1 MKKELNETETKRSAK
16 RSGMARRITALVLAG
31 VLTFGGTATVS
42 AATLRD
48 VFDAQY
54 YYETYSDL
62 KDAFGTNQTAL
73 YKHYKT
79 FGKSEGRTST
89 ALIDVQKYRAAYPDL
104 DAAFGDNWDAYVNHY
119 IKYGFSEGR
128 NSFGTFDARAYAD
141 RYPDLKAAFGYDVLA
156 LYKHYLQF
164 GRAEGRDASAAVAA
178 TTSSYTESSYSGSSN
193 TGSADNGN
201 NTSTNTA
208 PIRTN
213 GRLTNPETGAP
224 VAGATVTFRL
234 TSFNATAE
242 EVEAATESV
251 ETTTETTET
260 TESTETTEATET
272 TESTEATETTE
283 ATESTEATETTE
295 PTEATE
301 STEATEATESTEATE
316 TTESTEATETTE
328 STEATESTEE
338 TEEPENGLV
347 VGDGYYE
354 ITTDANGYYEIPEF
368 VPGVYSVQAAAVGY
382 LTLTVN
388 SISINA
394 DNGSFTL
401 PTFQLLSSDMSGV
414 NTVAGVAKNA
424 TTGLGIEGVTV
435 NVRANW
441 NNQSGDVI
449 ATTTTDADGNYS
461 FSLERGYY
469 TLEFARDGFV
479 STFVNVAS
487 SNAIGACEGVLSPT
501 STSEVTSTEF
511 RIVLTWG
518 ETPRDLDSH
527 LVGLDDANSVFHIAY
542 YNKVERDTDGN
553 VIASLDVDDV
563 SSYGPETVTIVNA
576 RTDATYYYS
585 VKDFTD
591 RYDATSTK
599 MSESGANVKV
609 YQGSVLVKEYNVPL
623 NQAGTIWN
631 VFKIENG
638 SVVDINNYNADE
650 TTMYGEYASEYNY

>member
-54 YYETYSDL
+54 YSETYSDL

-156 LYKHYLQF
+156 LYKHYLRF

-178 TTSSYTESSYSGSSN
+178 TTSSYTESSYSG
-193 TGSADNGN
+193 ADNGN

-242 EVEAATESV
+242 EAEAATESV
-251 ETTTETTET
+251 ETTAET
-260 TESTETTEATET
+260 
-272 TESTEATETTE
+272 
-283 ATESTEATETTE
+283 
-295 PTEATE
+295 
-301 STEATEATESTEATE
+301 TESTEATE

-347 VGDGYYE
+347 VGD
-354 ITTDANGYYEIPEF
+354 GYYEIPEF

-585 VKDFTD
+585 VKDFTVLFV
-591 RYDATSTK
+591 ATSTK

>member
-1 MKKELNETETKRSAK
+1 MLVKKELNETETKRSAK

-54 YYETYSDL
+54 YSETYSDL

-156 LYKHYLQF
+156 LYKHYLRF

-178 TTSSYTESSYSGSSN
+178 TSSYTESSYSGSSN

-242 EVEAATESV
+242 EAEAATE
-251 ETTTETTET
+251 T
-260 TESTETTEATET
+260 
-272 TESTEATETTE
+272 
-283 ATESTEATETTE
+283 
-295 PTEATE
+295 
-301 STEATEATESTEATE
+301 TESTEATE

-354 ITTDANGYYEIPEF
+354 ITTDADGYYEIPEF

-449 ATTTTDADGNYS
+449 ATTTTDADGSYS

-576 RTDATYYYS
+576 HTDATYYYS

-623 NQAGTIWN
+623 NQAGYIWN

-638 SVVDINNYNADE
+638 NVVDINNYNADE

>member
-54 YYETYSDL
+54 YSETYSDL
-62 KDAFGTNQTAL
+62 KDTFGTNQTAL

-79 FGKSEGRTST
+79 FGKKEGRTST

-119 IKYGFSEGR
+119 IKYGFNEGR

-156 LYKHYLQF
+156 LYKHYLKF

-178 TTSSYTESSYSGSSN
+178 TSSYTESSYSGSSN

-234 TSFNATAE
+234 TSFNVTAE
-242 EVEAATESV
+242 EAEAATESV
-251 ETTTETTET
+251 ETTAET
-260 TESTETTEATET
+260 
-272 TESTEATETTE
+272 
-283 ATESTEATETTE
+283 
-295 PTEATE
+295 
-301 STEATEATESTEATE
+301 TESTEATE

-354 ITTDANGYYEIPEF
+354 ITTDADGYYEIPEF

-441 NNQSGDVI
+441 NSQSGDVI
-449 ATTTTDADGNYS
+449 ATTTTDADGSYS
-461 FSLERGYY
+461 FFLERGYYY

-527 LVGLDDANSVFHIAY
+527 LVGLDDTNSVFHIAY

-585 VKDFTD
+585 VKDYTN
-591 RYDATSTK
+591 YYYNASSTQ
-599 MSESGANVKV
+599 MSASGANVKV
-609 YQGSVLVKEYNVPL
+609 YQGSALVKEYNVPL

>member
-54 YYETYSDL
+54 YSETYSDL

-156 LYKHYLQF
+156 LYKHYLKF

-178 TTSSYTESSYSGSSN
+178 TSSYTESSYSGSSN

-242 EVEAATESV
+242 EAEAATESV
-251 ETTTETTET
+251 ETTAET
-260 TESTETTEATET
+260 
-272 TESTEATETTE
+272 
-283 ATESTEATETTE
+283 
-295 PTEATE
+295 
-301 STEATEATESTEATE
+301 TESTEATE

-347 VGDGYYE
+347 VGD
-354 ITTDANGYYEIPEF
+354 GYYEIPEF

-449 ATTTTDADGNYS
+449 ATTTTDADGSYS

-623 NQAGTIWN
+623 NQAGYIWN

-638 SVVDINNYNADE
+638 NVVDINNYNADE

>member
-54 YYETYSDL
+54 YSETYSDL

-156 LYKHYLQF
+156 LYKHYLRF

-178 TTSSYTESSYSGSSN
+178 TSSYTESSYSGSSN

-242 EVEAATESV
+242 EAEAATESV
-251 ETTTETTET
+251 ETT
-260 TESTETTEATET
+260 A
-272 TESTEATETTE
+272 
-283 ATESTEATETTE
+283 
-295 PTEATE
+295 
-301 STEATEATESTEATE
+301 E

-354 ITTDANGYYEIPEF
+354 ITTDADGYYEIPEF

-449 ATTTTDADGNYS
+449 ATTTTDADGSYS

-623 NQAGTIWN
+623 NQAGYIWN

-638 SVVDINNYNADE
+638 NVVDINNYNADE

>member
-16 RSGMARRITALVLAG
+16 RNGMARRITALVLAG

-54 YYETYSDL
+54 YSETYSDL
-62 KDAFGTNQTAL
+62 KDTFGTNQTAL

-79 FGKSEGRTST
+79 FGKKEGRTST

-119 IKYGFSEGR
+119 IKYGFNEGR

-156 LYKHYLQF
+156 LYKHYLKF

-178 TTSSYTESSYSGSSN
+178 TSSYTESSYSGSSN

-234 TSFNATAE
+234 TSFNVTAE
-242 EVEAATESV
+242 EAEAATESV
-251 ETTTETTET
+251 ETTAET
-260 TESTETTEATET
+260 
-272 TESTEATETTE
+272 
-283 ATESTEATETTE
+283 
-295 PTEATE
+295 
-301 STEATEATESTEATE
+301 TESTEATE

-441 NNQSGDVI
+441 NSQSGDVI
-449 ATTTTDADGNYS
+449 ATTTTDADGSYS
-461 FSLERGYY
+461 FFLERGYYY

-527 LVGLDDANSVFHIAY
+527 LVGLDDTNSVFHIAY

-585 VKDFTD
+585 VKDYTN
-591 RYDATSTK
+591 YYYNASSTQ
-599 MSESGANVKV
+599 MSASGANVKV
-609 YQGSVLVKEYNVPL
+609 YQGSALVKEYNVPL

>member
-54 YYETYSDL
+54 YSETYSDL

-156 LYKHYLQF
+156 LYKHYLKF
-164 GRAEGRDASAAVAA
+164 GSAAVVA
-178 TTSSYTESSYSGSSN
+178 TSSYTESSYSGSSN

-242 EVEAATESV
+242 EAEAATESV
-251 ETTTETTET
+251 ETT
-260 TESTETTEATET
+260 A
-272 TESTEATETTE
+272 
-283 ATESTEATETTE
+283 
-295 PTEATE
+295 
-301 STEATEATESTEATE
+301 E

>member
-54 YYETYSDL
+54 YSETYSDL

-156 LYKHYLQF
+156 LYKHYLRF

-178 TTSSYTESSYSGSSN
+178 TSSYTESSYSGSSN

-242 EVEAATESV
+242 EAEAATE
-251 ETTTETTET
+251 T
-260 TESTETTEATET
+260 
-272 TESTEATETTE
+272 
-283 ATESTEATETTE
+283 
-295 PTEATE
+295 
-301 STEATEATESTEATE
+301 TESTEATE

-354 ITTDANGYYEIPEF
+354 ITTDADGYYEIPEF

-449 ATTTTDADGNYS
+449 ATTTTDADGSYS

-501 STSEVTSTEF
+501 STREVTSTEF

-623 NQAGTIWN
+623 NQAGYIWN

-638 SVVDINNYNADE
+638 NVVDINNYNADE

>member
-16 RSGMARRITALVLAG
+16 RNGMARRITALVLAG

-54 YYETYSDL
+54 YSETYSDL
-62 KDAFGTNQTAL
+62 KDTFGTNQTAL

-79 FGKSEGRTST
+79 FGKKEGRTST

-119 IKYGFSEGR
+119 IKYGFNEGR

-156 LYKHYLQF
+156 LYKHYLKF
-164 GRAEGRDASAAVAA
+164 GRAEGRDASAAVVA
-178 TTSSYTESSYSGSSN
+178 TSSYTESSYSGSSN

-242 EVEAATESV
+242 EAEAATESV
-251 ETTTETTET
+251 ETTAET
-260 TESTETTEATET
+260 
-272 TESTEATETTE
+272 
-283 ATESTEATETTE
+283 
-295 PTEATE
+295 
-301 STEATEATESTEATE
+301 TESTEATE

-354 ITTDANGYYEIPEF
+354 ITTDADGYYEIPEF

-449 ATTTTDADGNYS
+449 ATTTTDADGSYS

-527 LVGLDDANSVFHIAY
+527 LVGLDDTNSVFHIAY

-585 VKDFTD
+585 VKDFTN
-591 RYDATSTK
+591 RGDAASTQ
-599 MSESGANVKV
+599 MSASNANVKV

-623 NQAGTIWN
+623 NQAGYIWN

>member
-54 YYETYSDL
+54 YSETYSDL

-156 LYKHYLQF
+156 LYKHYLKF

-178 TTSSYTESSYSGSSN
+178 TSSYTESSYSGSSN

-251 ETTTETTET
+251 ETTAET
-260 TESTETTEATET
+260 
-272 TESTEATETTE
+272 
-283 ATESTEATETTE
+283 
-295 PTEATE
+295 
-301 STEATEATESTEATE
+301 TESTEATE
-316 TTESTEATETTE
+316 TTESTEA
-328 STEATESTEE
+328 TEATESTEE

-449 ATTTTDADGNYS
+449 ATTTTDADGSYS

>member
-16 RSGMARRITALVLAG
+16 RNGMARRITALVLAG

-54 YYETYSDL
+54 YSETYSDL
-62 KDAFGTNQTAL
+62 KDTFGTNQTVL
-73 YKHYKT
+73 YKHYKI
-79 FGKSEGRTST
+79 FGKKEGRTST

-104 DAAFGDNWDAYVNHY
+104 DVAFGDNWDAYVNHY

-156 LYKHYLQF
+156 LYKHYLKF

-178 TTSSYTESSYSGSSN
+178 TSSYTESSYSGSSN

-242 EVEAATESV
+242 EAEAATESV
-251 ETTTETTET
+251 ETTAET
-260 TESTETTEATET
+260 
-272 TESTEATETTE
+272 
-283 ATESTEATETTE
+283 
-295 PTEATE
+295 
-301 STEATEATESTEATE
+301 TESTEATE

-354 ITTDANGYYEIPEF
+354 ITTDADGYYEIPEF
-368 VPGVYSVQAAAVGY
+368 VPGVYSVQAAAVDY

-441 NNQSGDVI
+441 NSQSGDVI
-449 ATTTTDADGNYS
+449 ATTTTDADGSYS
-461 FSLERGYY
+461 FFLERGYYY

-585 VKDFTD
+585 VKDYTN
-591 RYDATSTK
+591 YYYNASSTQ
-599 MSESGANVKV
+599 MSASGANVKV
-609 YQGSVLVKEYNVPL
+609 YQGSALVKEYNVPL

>member
-1 MKKELNETETKRSAK
+1 M
-16 RSGMARRITALVLAG
+16 
-31 VLTFGGTATVS
+31 
-42 AATLRD
+42 
-48 VFDAQY
+48 
-54 YYETYSDL
+54 
-62 KDAFGTNQTAL
+62 
-73 YKHYKT
+73 
-79 FGKSEGRTST
+79 
-89 ALIDVQKYRAAYPDL
+89 
-104 DAAFGDNWDAYVNHY
+104 NHY

-156 LYKHYLQF
+156 LYKHYLKF

-178 TTSSYTESSYSGSSN
+178 TSSYTESSYSGSSN

-242 EVEAATESV
+242 EAEAATESV
-251 ETTTETTET
+251 ETT
-260 TESTETTEATET
+260 AET
-272 TESTEATETTE
+272 TESTEATET
-283 ATESTEATETTE
+283 
-295 PTEATE
+295 
-301 STEATEATESTEATE
+301 TESTEATE

-354 ITTDANGYYEIPEF
+354 ITTDADGYYEIPEF

-449 ATTTTDADGNYS
+449 ATTTTDADGSYS

-511 RIVLTWG
+511 
-518 ETPRDLDSH
+518 
-527 LVGLDDANSVFHIAY
+527 
-542 YNKVERDTDGN
+542 
-553 VIASLDVDDV
+553 
-563 SSYGPETVTIVNA
+563 
-576 RTDATYYYS
+576 
-585 VKDFTD
+585 
-591 RYDATSTK
+591 
-599 MSESGANVKV
+599 
-609 YQGSVLVKEYNVPL
+609 
-623 NQAGTIWN
+623 
-631 VFKIENG
+631 
-638 SVVDINNYNADE
+638 
-650 TTMYGEYASEYNY
+650 

>member
-54 YYETYSDL
+54 YSETYSDL

-156 LYKHYLQF
+156 LYKHYLRF

-178 TTSSYTESSYSGSSN
+178 TSSYTESSYSGSSN

-242 EVEAATESV
+242 EAEAATE
-251 ETTTETTET
+251 T
-260 TESTETTEATET
+260 
-272 TESTEATETTE
+272 
-283 ATESTEATETTE
+283 
-295 PTEATE
+295 
-301 STEATEATESTEATE
+301 TESTEATE

-354 ITTDANGYYEIPEF
+354 ITTDADGYYEIPEF

-449 ATTTTDADGNYS
+449 ATTTTDADGSYS

-609 YQGSVLVKEYNVPL
+609 YQGFVLVKEYNVPL
-623 NQAGTIWN
+623 NQAGIIWN

>member
-1 MKKELNETETKRSAK
+1 MLVKKELNETETKRSAK

-54 YYETYSDL
+54 YSETYSDL

-156 LYKHYLQF
+156 LYKHYLRF

-178 TTSSYTESSYSGSSN
+178 TSSYTESSYSGSSN

-242 EVEAATESV
+242 EAEAATE
-251 ETTTETTET
+251 T
-260 TESTETTEATET
+260 
-272 TESTEATETTE
+272 
-283 ATESTEATETTE
+283 
-295 PTEATE
+295 
-301 STEATEATESTEATE
+301 TESTEATE

-354 ITTDANGYYEIPEF
+354 ITTDADGYYEIPEF

-449 ATTTTDADGNYS
+449 ATTTTDADGSYS

-609 YQGSVLVKEYNVPL
+609 YQGFVLVKEYNVPL
-623 NQAGTIWN
+623 NQAGIIWN

>member
-1 MKKELNETETKRSAK
+1 M
-16 RSGMARRITALVLAG
+16 
-31 VLTFGGTATVS
+31 
-42 AATLRD
+42 
-48 VFDAQY
+48 
-54 YYETYSDL
+54 
-62 KDAFGTNQTAL
+62 
-73 YKHYKT
+73 
-79 FGKSEGRTST
+79 
-89 ALIDVQKYRAAYPDL
+89 
-104 DAAFGDNWDAYVNHY
+104 
-119 IKYGFSEGR
+119 
-128 NSFGTFDARAYAD
+128 
-141 RYPDLKAAFGYDVLA
+141 LA
-156 LYKHYLQF
+156 LYKHYLKF

-178 TTSSYTESSYSGSSN
+178 TSSYTESSYSGSSN

-242 EVEAATESV
+242 EAEAATESV
-251 ETTTETTET
+251 ETT
-260 TESTETTEATET
+260 AET
-272 TESTEATETTE
+272 TESTEATET
-283 ATESTEATETTE
+283 
-295 PTEATE
+295 
-301 STEATEATESTEATE
+301 TESTEATE

-449 ATTTTDADGNYS
+449 ATTTTDADGSYS

>member
-54 YYETYSDL
+54 YSETYSDL

-156 LYKHYLQF
+156 LYKHYLKF

-178 TTSSYTESSYSGSSN
+178 TSSYTESSYSGSSN

-242 EVEAATESV
+242 EAEAATESV
-251 ETTTETTET
+251 ETTAET
-260 TESTETTEATET
+260 TESTEATET
-272 TESTEATETTE
+272 TESTEATET
-283 ATESTEATETTE
+283 
-295 PTEATE
+295 
-301 STEATEATESTEATE
+301 TESTEATE

-347 VGDGYYE
+347 VGD
-354 ITTDANGYYEIPEF
+354 
-368 VPGVYSVQAAAVGY
+368 
-382 LTLTVN
+382 
-388 SISINA
+388 

-449 ATTTTDADGNYS
+449 ATTTTDADGSYS

-623 NQAGTIWN
+623 NQAGYIWN

-638 SVVDINNYNADE
+638 NVVDINNYNADE

>member
-1 MKKELNETETKRSAK
+1 MLVKKELNETETKRSAK
-16 RSGMARRITALVLAG
+16 RNGMARRITALVLAG

-54 YYETYSDL
+54 YSETYSDL
-62 KDAFGTNQTAL
+62 KDTFGTNQTAL

-156 LYKHYLQF
+156 LYKHYLKF
-164 GRAEGRDASAAVAA
+164 GRAEGRDASAAVVA
-178 TTSSYTESSYSGSSN
+178 TSSYTESSYSGSSN

-242 EVEAATESV
+242 EAEAATESV
-251 ETTTETTET
+251 ETT
-260 TESTETTEATET
+260 A
-272 TESTEATETTE
+272 
-283 ATESTEATETTE
+283 
-295 PTEATE
+295 
-301 STEATEATESTEATE
+301 E

-449 ATTTTDADGNYS
+449 ATTTTDADGSYS

-527 LVGLDDANSVFHIAY
+527 LVGLDDSNSVFHIAY

>member
-54 YYETYSDL
+54 YSETYSDL

-119 IKYGFSEGR
+119 IKYGFNEGR

-156 LYKHYLQF
+156 LYKHYLKF
-164 GRAEGRDASAAVAA
+164 GRAEGRDASAVVAA
-178 TTSSYTESSYSGSSN
+178 TSSYTESSYSGSSN

-242 EVEAATESV
+242 EAEAATESV
-251 ETTTETTET
+251 ETT
-260 TESTETTEATET
+260 A
-272 TESTEATETTE
+272 
-283 ATESTEATETTE
+283 
-295 PTEATE
+295 
-301 STEATEATESTEATE
+301 E

-449 ATTTTDADGNYS
+449 ATTTTDADGSYS

>member
-54 YYETYSDL
+54 YSETYSDL

-156 LYKHYLQF
+156 LYKHYLKF
-164 GRAEGRDASAAVAA
+164 GRAEGRDASAAVVA
-178 TTSSYTESSYSGSSN
+178 TSSYTESSYSGSSN

-242 EVEAATESV
+242 EAEAATESV
-251 ETTTETTET
+251 ETT
-260 TESTETTEATET
+260 A
-272 TESTEATETTE
+272 
-283 ATESTEATETTE
+283 
-295 PTEATE
+295 
-301 STEATEATESTEATE
+301 E

>member
-16 RSGMARRITALVLAG
+16 RNGMARRITALVLAG

-54 YYETYSDL
+54 YSETYSDL
-62 KDAFGTNQTAL
+62 KDTFGTNQTVL
-73 YKHYKT
+73 YKHYKI
-79 FGKSEGRTST
+79 FGKKEGRTST

-104 DAAFGDNWDAYVNHY
+104 DVAFGDNWDAYVNHY
-119 IKYGFSEGR
+119 IKYGFNEGR

-156 LYKHYLQF
+156 LYKHYLKF

-178 TTSSYTESSYSGSSN
+178 TSSYTESSYSGSSN

-242 EVEAATESV
+242 EAEAATESV
-251 ETTTETTET
+251 ETTAET
-260 TESTETTEATET
+260 
-272 TESTEATETTE
+272 
-283 ATESTEATETTE
+283 
-295 PTEATE
+295 
-301 STEATEATESTEATE
+301 TESTEATE

-354 ITTDANGYYEIPEF
+354 ITTDADGYYEIPEF
-368 VPGVYSVQAAAVGY
+368 VPGVYSVQAAAVDY

-441 NNQSGDVI
+441 NSQSGDVI
-449 ATTTTDADGNYS
+449 ATTTTDADGSYS
-461 FSLERGYY
+461 FFLERGYYY

-527 LVGLDDANSVFHIAY
+527 LVGLDDTNSVFHIAY

-585 VKDFTD
+585 VKDYTN
-591 RYDATSTK
+591 YYYNASSTQ
-599 MSESGANVKV
+599 MSASGANVKV
-609 YQGSVLVKEYNVPL
+609 YQGSALVKEYNVPL

>member
-16 RSGMARRITALVLAG
+16 RNGMARRITALVLAG

-54 YYETYSDL
+54 YSETYSDL
-62 KDAFGTNQTAL
+62 KDTFGTNQTAL

-79 FGKSEGRTST
+79 FGKKEGRTST

-119 IKYGFSEGR
+119 IKYGFNEGR

-156 LYKHYLQF
+156 LYKHYLKF

-178 TTSSYTESSYSGSSN
+178 TSSYTESSYSGSSN

-242 EVEAATESV
+242 EAEAATESV
-251 ETTTETTET
+251 ETT
-260 TESTETTEATET
+260 AET
-272 TESTEATETTE
+272 TESTEATET
-283 ATESTEATETTE
+283 
-295 PTEATE
+295 
-301 STEATEATESTEATE
+301 
-316 TTESTEATETTE
+316 
-328 STEATESTEE
+328 TESTEE

-354 ITTDANGYYEIPEF
+354 ITTDADGYYEIPEF

-449 ATTTTDADGNYS
+449 ATTTTDADGSYS

-623 NQAGTIWN
+623 NQAGYIWN

>member
-54 YYETYSDL
+54 YSETYSDL
-62 KDAFGTNQTAL
+62 KDTFGTNQTAL

-79 FGKSEGRTST
+79 FGKKEGRTST

-119 IKYGFSEGR
+119 IKYGFNEGR

-156 LYKHYLQF
+156 LYKHYLKF

-178 TTSSYTESSYSGSSN
+178 TSSYTESSYSGSSN

-242 EVEAATESV
+242 EAEAATESV
-251 ETTTETTET
+251 ETTAET
-260 TESTETTEATET
+260 TESTET
-272 TESTEATETTE
+272 
-283 ATESTEATETTE
+283 
-295 PTEATE
+295 
-301 STEATEATESTEATE
+301 TE

-461 FSLERGYY
+461 FSLDRGYY

-542 YNKVERDTDGN
+542 YN
-553 VIASLDVDDV
+553 
-563 SSYGPETVTIVNA
+563 
-576 RTDATYYYS
+576 
-585 VKDFTD
+585 
-591 RYDATSTK
+591 
-599 MSESGANVKV
+599 
-609 YQGSVLVKEYNVPL
+609 
-623 NQAGTIWN
+623 
-631 VFKIENG
+631 
-638 SVVDINNYNADE
+638 
-650 TTMYGEYASEYNY
+650 

>member
-54 YYETYSDL
+54 YSETYSDL

-119 IKYGFSEGR
+119 IKYGFNEGR

-156 LYKHYLQF
+156 LYKHYLKF
-164 GRAEGRDASAAVAA
+164 GRAEGRDASAAVVA
-178 TTSSYTESSYSGSSN
+178 TSSYTESSYSGSSN

-242 EVEAATESV
+242 EAEAATESV
-251 ETTTETTET
+251 ETT
-260 TESTETTEATET
+260 A
-272 TESTEATETTE
+272 
-283 ATESTEATETTE
+283 
-295 PTEATE
+295 
-301 STEATEATESTEATE
+301 E

-449 ATTTTDADGNYS
+449 ATTTTDADGSYS

>member
-1 MKKELNETETKRSAK
+1 MKKELNETETKHSAK

-54 YYETYSDL
+54 YSETYSDL

-119 IKYGFSEGR
+119 IKYGFNEGR

-164 GRAEGRDASAAVAA
+164 GRGEGRDASAAVAA
-178 TTSSYTESSYSGSSN
+178 TSSYTESSYSGSSN

-208 PIRTN
+208 PIKTN

-251 ETTTETTET
+251 ETTTETTE
-260 TESTETTEATET
+260 STETTEATET

-283 ATESTEATETTE
+283 ATEATETTE
-295 PTEATE
+295 
-301 STEATEATESTEATE
+301 ATEA
-316 TTESTEATETTE
+316 
-328 STEATESTEE
+328 

-354 ITTDANGYYEIPEF
+354 ITTDADGYYEIPNF

-382 LTLTVN
+382 LTLTLN

-401 PTFQLLSSDMSGV
+401 PTFQLLSSDISGA
-414 NTVAGVAKNA
+414 NTVAGVAKDA

-501 STSEVTSTEF
+501 STSEVASTEF

-527 LVGLDDANSVFHIAY
+527 LVGLDDTNSVFHIAY
-542 YNKVERDTDGN
+542 YNKVERDTEGN

-563 SSYGPETVTIVNA
+563 TSYGPETVTIVNA

-609 YQGSVLVKEYNVPL
+609 YQGSVLVREYNVPL

-638 SVVDINNYNADE
+638 SIVDINNYSADE
-650 TTMYGEYASEYNY
+650 TTMYGEYATQSNN

>member
-54 YYETYSDL
+54 YSETYSDL

-156 LYKHYLQF
+156 LYKHYLRF

-178 TTSSYTESSYSGSSN
+178 TTSSYTESSYSG
-193 TGSADNGN
+193 ADNGN

-242 EVEAATESV
+242 EAEAATESV
-251 ETTTETTET
+251 ETT
-260 TESTETTEATET
+260 AET
-272 TESTEATETTE
+272 TESTEATET
-283 ATESTEATETTE
+283 
-295 PTEATE
+295 
-301 STEATEATESTEATE
+301 
-316 TTESTEATETTE
+316 
-328 STEATESTEE
+328 TESTEE

-449 ATTTTDADGNYS
+449 ATTTTDADGSYS

>member
-54 YYETYSDL
+54 YSETYSDL

-104 DAAFGDNWDAYVNHY
+104 DAAFDDNWDAYVNHY

-156 LYKHYLQF
+156 LYKHYLRF

-178 TTSSYTESSYSGSSN
+178 TSSYTESSYSGSSN

-242 EVEAATESV
+242 EAEAATE
-251 ETTTETTET
+251 T
-260 TESTETTEATET
+260 
-272 TESTEATETTE
+272 
-283 ATESTEATETTE
+283 
-295 PTEATE
+295 
-301 STEATEATESTEATE
+301 TESTEATE

-354 ITTDANGYYEIPEF
+354 ITTDADGYYEIPEF

-449 ATTTTDADGNYS
+449 ATTTTDADGSYS

-609 YQGSVLVKEYNVPL
+609 YQGSVLIKEYNVPL

-638 SVVDINNYNADE
+638 NVVDINNYNADE

>member
-16 RSGMARRITALVLAG
+16 RNGMARRITALVLAG

-54 YYETYSDL
+54 YSETYSDL
-62 KDAFGTNQTAL
+62 KDTFGTNQTAL

-156 LYKHYLQF
+156 LYKHYLKF
-164 GRAEGRDASAAVAA
+164 GRAEGRDASAAVVA
-178 TTSSYTESSYSGSSN
+178 TSSYTESSYSGSSN

-242 EVEAATESV
+242 EAEAATESV
-251 ETTTETTET
+251 ETT
-260 TESTETTEATET
+260 A
-272 TESTEATETTE
+272 
-283 ATESTEATETTE
+283 
-295 PTEATE
+295 
-301 STEATEATESTEATE
+301 E

-388 SISINA
+388 SININA

-449 ATTTTDADGNYS
+449 ATTTTDADGSYS

>member
-16 RSGMARRITALVLAG
+16 RNGMARRITALVLAG

-54 YYETYSDL
+54 YSETYSDL
-62 KDAFGTNQTAL
+62 KDTFGTNQTVL
-73 YKHYKT
+73 YKHYKI
-79 FGKSEGRTST
+79 FGKKEGRTST

-104 DAAFGDNWDAYVNHY
+104 DVAFGDNWDAYVNHY
-119 IKYGFSEGR
+119 IKYGFNEGR

-156 LYKHYLQF
+156 LYKHYLKF

-178 TTSSYTESSYSGSSN
+178 TSSYTESSYSGSSN

-242 EVEAATESV
+242 EAEAATESV
-251 ETTTETTET
+251 ETT
-260 TESTETTEATET
+260 A
-272 TESTEATETTE
+272 
-283 ATESTEATETTE
+283 
-295 PTEATE
+295 
-301 STEATEATESTEATE
+301 E

-354 ITTDANGYYEIPEF
+354 ITTDADGYYEIPEF
-368 VPGVYSVQAAAVGY
+368 VPGVYSVQAAAVDY

-441 NNQSGDVI
+441 NSQSGDVI
-449 ATTTTDADGNYS
+449 ATTTTDADGSYS
-461 FSLERGYY
+461 FFLERGYYY

-585 VKDFTD
+585 VKDYTN
-591 RYDATSTK
+591 YYYNASSTQ
-599 MSESGANVKV
+599 MSASGANVKV
-609 YQGSVLVKEYNVPL
+609 YQGSALVKEYNVPL

>member
-54 YYETYSDL
+54 YSETYSDL

-156 LYKHYLQF
+156 LYKHYLRF

-178 TTSSYTESSYSGSSN
+178 TSSYTESSYSGSSN

-242 EVEAATESV
+242 EAEAATE
-251 ETTTETTET
+251 T
-260 TESTETTEATET
+260 
-272 TESTEATETTE
+272 
-283 ATESTEATETTE
+283 
-295 PTEATE
+295 
-301 STEATEATESTEATE
+301 TESTEATE

-354 ITTDANGYYEIPEF
+354 ITTDADGYYEIPEF

-449 ATTTTDADGNYS
+449 ATTTTDADGSYS

>member
-54 YYETYSDL
+54 YSETYSDL

-119 IKYGFSEGR
+119 IKYGFNEGR

-156 LYKHYLQF
+156 LYKHYLKF

-178 TTSSYTESSYSGSSN
+178 TSSYTESSYSGSSN

-242 EVEAATESV
+242 EAEAATESV
-251 ETTTETTET
+251 ETT
-260 TESTETTEATET
+260 A
-272 TESTEATETTE
+272 
-283 ATESTEATETTE
+283 
-295 PTEATE
+295 
-301 STEATEATESTEATE
+301 E

-354 ITTDANGYYEIPEF
+354 ITTDADGYYEIPEF

-449 ATTTTDADGNYS
+449 ATTTTDADGSYS

-623 NQAGTIWN
+623 NQAGYIWN

-638 SVVDINNYNADE
+638 NVVDINNYNADE

>member
-16 RSGMARRITALVLAG
+16 RNGMARRITALVLAG

-54 YYETYSDL
+54 YSETYSDL
-62 KDAFGTNQTAL
+62 KDTFGTNQTVL
-73 YKHYKT
+73 YKHYKI
-79 FGKSEGRTST
+79 FGKKEGRTST

-104 DAAFGDNWDAYVNHY
+104 DVAFGDNWDAYVNHY
-119 IKYGFSEGR
+119 IKYGFNEGR

-156 LYKHYLQF
+156 LYKHYLKF

-178 TTSSYTESSYSGSSN
+178 TSSYTESSYSGSSN

-242 EVEAATESV
+242 EAEAATESV
-251 ETTTETTET
+251 ETTAET
-260 TESTETTEATET
+260 
-272 TESTEATETTE
+272 
-283 ATESTEATETTE
+283 
-295 PTEATE
+295 
-301 STEATEATESTEATE
+301 TESTEATE

-354 ITTDANGYYEIPEF
+354 ITTDADGYYEIPEF
-368 VPGVYSVQAAAVGY
+368 VPGVYSVQAAAVDY

-441 NNQSGDVI
+441 NSQSGDVI
-449 ATTTTDADGNYS
+449 ATTTTDADGSYS
-461 FSLERGYY
+461 FFLERGYYY

-585 VKDFTD
+585 VKDYTN
-591 RYDATSTK
+591 YYYNASSTQ
-599 MSESGANVKV
+599 MSASGANVKV
-609 YQGSVLVKEYNVPL
+609 YQGSALVKEYNVPL

>member
-54 YYETYSDL
+54 YSETYSDL

-156 LYKHYLQF
+156 LYKHYLRF

-178 TTSSYTESSYSGSSN
+178 TSSYTESSYSGSSN

-242 EVEAATESV
+242 EAEAATE
-251 ETTTETTET
+251 T
-260 TESTETTEATET
+260 
-272 TESTEATETTE
+272 
-283 ATESTEATETTE
+283 TESTEATETTE

-301 STEATEATESTEATE
+301 STEA
-316 TTESTEATETTE
+316 
-328 STEATESTEE
+328 TEATESTEE

>member
-16 RSGMARRITALVLAG
+16 RNGMARRITALVLAG

-54 YYETYSDL
+54 YSETYSDL

-156 LYKHYLQF
+156 LYKHYLRF

-178 TTSSYTESSYSGSSN
+178 TTSSYTESSYSG
-193 TGSADNGN
+193 ADNGN

-242 EVEAATESV
+242 EAEAATESV
-251 ETTTETTET
+251 ETATETTES
-260 TESTETTEATET
+260 TESTETTEATE
-272 TESTEATETTE
+272 
-283 ATESTEATETTE
+283 
-295 PTEATE
+295 
-301 STEATEATESTEATE
+301 ATEA
-316 TTESTEATETTE
+316 
-328 STEATESTEE
+328 

-354 ITTDANGYYEIPEF
+354 ITTDADGYYEIPNF

-382 LTLTVN
+382 LTLTLN

-401 PTFQLLSSDMSGV
+401 PTFQLLSSDISGA
-414 NTVAGVAKNA
+414 NTVAGVAKDA

-449 ATTTTDADGNYS
+449 ATTTTDADGSYS

-623 NQAGTIWN
+623 NQAGYIWN

-638 SVVDINNYNADE
+638 NVVDINNYNADE

>member
-54 YYETYSDL
+54 YSETYSDL

-119 IKYGFSEGR
+119 IKYGFNEGR

-156 LYKHYLQF
+156 LYKHYLKF
-164 GRAEGRDASAAVAA
+164 GRAEGRDASAAVVA
-178 TTSSYTESSYSGSSN
+178 TSSYTESSYSGSSN

-242 EVEAATESV
+242 EAEA
-251 ETTTETTET
+251 
-260 TESTETTEATET
+260 
-272 TESTEATETTE
+272 
-283 ATESTEATETTE
+283 
-295 PTEATE
+295 
-301 STEATEATESTEATE
+301 ATESTEATE

-576 RTDATYYYS
+576 RTDATYYSS

-609 YQGSVLVKEYNVPL
+609 YQGFVLVKEYNVPL

>member
-54 YYETYSDL
+54 YSETYSDL

-73 YKHYKT
+73 YKHYQT

-156 LYKHYLQF
+156 LYKHYLRF

-178 TTSSYTESSYSGSSN
+178 TSSYTESSYSGSSN

-242 EVEAATESV
+242 EAEAATE
-251 ETTTETTET
+251 T
-260 TESTETTEATET
+260 
-272 TESTEATETTE
+272 
-283 ATESTEATETTE
+283 
-295 PTEATE
+295 
-301 STEATEATESTEATE
+301 TESTEATE

-354 ITTDANGYYEIPEF
+354 ITTDADGYYEIPEF

-449 ATTTTDADGNYS
+449 ATTTTDADGSYS

-623 NQAGTIWN
+623 NQAGYIWN

-638 SVVDINNYNADE
+638 NVVDINNYNADE

>member
-54 YYETYSDL
+54 YSETYSDL

-156 LYKHYLQF
+156 LYKHYLRF

-208 PIRTN
+208 PIKTN

-251 ETTTETTET
+251 ETTTETTES

-272 TESTEATETTE
+272 TESAEATETTE
-283 ATESTEATETTE
+283 ATESTET
-295 PTEATE
+295 
-301 STEATEATESTEATE
+301 TEATEA
-316 TTESTEATETTE
+316 
-328 STEATESTEE
+328 

-354 ITTDANGYYEIPEF
+354 ITTDASGYYEIPNF
-368 VPGVYSVQAAAVGY
+368 VPGVYSVQASATGY
-382 LTLTVN
+382 LTLTLN
-388 SISINA
+388 SININA

-401 PTFQLLSSDMSGV
+401 PTFELLSSDMSGA
-414 NTVAGVAKNA
+414 NTVTGVAKNA

-441 NNQSGDVI
+441 NNRSGDVI
-449 ATTTTDADGNYS
+449 ATTTTAADGSYS
-461 FSLERGYY
+461 ISLERGYY

-479 STFVNVAS
+479 SDFVNVAS

-501 STSEVTSTEF
+501 STSEVASTEF

-527 LVGLDDANSVFHIAY
+527 LVGLDDTNSVFHIAY
-542 YNKVERDTDGN
+542 YNKVERDTEGN

-563 SSYGPETVTIVNA
+563 TSYGPETVTIVNA

-609 YQGSVLVKEYNVPL
+609 YQGSVLVREYNVPL

-638 SVVDINNYNADE
+638 SIVDINNYSADE
-650 TTMYGEYASEYNY
+650 TTMYGEYATQSNN

>member
-54 YYETYSDL
+54 YSETYSDL

-119 IKYGFSEGR
+119 IKYGFNEGR

-156 LYKHYLQF
+156 LYKHYLKF
-164 GRAEGRDASAAVAA
+164 GRAEGRDASAAVVA
-178 TTSSYTESSYSGSSN
+178 TSSYTESSYSGSSN

-242 EVEAATESV
+242 GAEAATESV
-251 ETTTETTET
+251 ETT
-260 TESTETTEATET
+260 A
-272 TESTEATETTE
+272 
-283 ATESTEATETTE
+283 
-295 PTEATE
+295 
-301 STEATEATESTEATE
+301 E

>member
-16 RSGMARRITALVLAG
+16 RNGMARRITALVLAG

-54 YYETYSDL
+54 YSETYSDL
-62 KDAFGTNQTAL
+62 KDTFGTNQTVL
-73 YKHYKT
+73 YKHYKI
-79 FGKSEGRTST
+79 FGKKEGRTST

-104 DAAFGDNWDAYVNHY
+104 DVAFGDNWDAYVNHY
-119 IKYGFSEGR
+119 IKYGFNEGR

-156 LYKHYLQF
+156 LYKHYLKF

-178 TTSSYTESSYSGSSN
+178 TSSYTESSYSGSSN

-242 EVEAATESV
+242 EAEAATESV
-251 ETTTETTET
+251 ETTAET
-260 TESTETTEATET
+260 
-272 TESTEATETTE
+272 
-283 ATESTEATETTE
+283 
-295 PTEATE
+295 
-301 STEATEATESTEATE
+301 TESTEATE

-354 ITTDANGYYEIPEF
+354 ITTDADGYYEIPEF
-368 VPGVYSVQAAAVGY
+368 VPGVYSVQAAAVDY

-441 NNQSGDVI
+441 NSQSGDVI
-449 ATTTTDADGNYS
+449 ATTTTDADGSYS
-461 FSLERGYY
+461 FFLERGYYY

-527 LVGLDDANSVFHIAY
+527 LVGLDDTNSVFHIAY

-585 VKDFTD
+585 VKDYTN
-591 RYDATSTK
+591 YYYNASSTQ
-599 MSESGANVKV
+599 MSASGANVKV
-609 YQGSVLVKEYNVPL
+609 YQGSALVKEYNVPL
-623 NQAGTIWN
+623 NQAGYIWN

>member
-54 YYETYSDL
+54 YSETYSDL

-156 LYKHYLQF
+156 LYKHYLRF

-178 TTSSYTESSYSGSSN
+178 TTSSYTESSYSG
-193 TGSADNGN
+193 ADNGN

-242 EVEAATESV
+242 EAEAATESV
-251 ETTTETTET
+251 ETT
-260 TESTETTEATET
+260 A
-272 TESTEATETTE
+272 
-283 ATESTEATETTE
+283 
-295 PTEATE
+295 
-301 STEATEATESTEATE
+301 E

-449 ATTTTDADGNYS
+449 ATTTTDADGSYS
-461 FSLERGYY
+461 FSLKRGYY